1 MSFSQHLVLWLH
13 VAFVIFTIGPVTLAI
28 MSTPRHIR
36 KRDIRILRYLTRMT
50 LVFGIGSLG
59 VLVVGIVLA
68 SMLGKSGKPWIII
81 SETLFVVTIVL
92 LGLIHRDQRH
102 AIKSLETAAATA
114 ASATAAAS
122 QPGDLAGSAAAAGL
136 PSEPVAQAQT
146 APAQATQSQHQQG
159 TGPGQ
164 AAVADA
170 EPGGEQPS
178 GQPAGQSAGEQA
190 AGAPTPAAQQA
201 AAQVHAADAAAI
213 PAHMANMERGRI
225 AMMGGVVSV
234 IWLVVLVLMVW
245 NG

>member
-114 ASATAAAS
+114 ANATAAAS
-122 QPGDLAGSAAAAGL
+122 QPADPVGSATGAGL
-136 PSEPVAQAQT
+136 PSEHVAQAQ
-146 APAQATQSQHQQG
+146 ASQSEDQQG
-159 TGPGQ
+159 TGPEQ
-164 AAVADA
+164 TAVADA
-170 EPGGEQPS
+170 DPGGEQPS
-178 GQPAGQSAGEQA
+178 GQPTGAQA
-190 AGAPTPAAQQA
+190 PAAA
-201 AAQVHAADAAAI
+201 HVHAADAAAI
-213 PAHMANMERGRI
+213 PAHMANVERGRI

>member
-92 LGLIHRDQRH
+92 LGLIQRDQRH

-122 QPGDLAGSAAAAGL
+122 QPADLVGSATAAGL
-136 PSEPVAQAQT
+136 PSEPVAQAQ
-146 APAQATQSQHQQG
+146 APQSEDQRG
-159 TGPGQ
+159 TGPEQ
-164 AAVADA
+164 VAAH
-170 EPGGEQPS
+170 G
-178 GQPAGQSAGEQA
+178 
-190 AGAPTPAAQQA
+190 
-201 AAQVHAADAAAI
+201 HAADAAAI
-213 PAHMANMERGRI
+213 PAHMANVERGRI